1 MVFRI
6 QVLARVTGM
15 RPVIGWPVR
24 WLQSDSVAPLK
35 IREPIKLRGLRLR
48 RVLLLRRPSLECL
61 LPSLPPVYRTTRLR
75 GMLGAVLSAVMPLSI
90 CTTKTSVRPLAL
102 PQLLVKAIKF
112 PSRLIAALGCAL

>member
-35 IREPIKLRGLRLR
+35 IRERIKLRGLRLR

-61 LPSLPPVYRTTRLR
+61 LPSFPPCLPDDKVA
-75 GMLGAVLSAVMPLSI
+75 GNVGG
-90 CTTKTSVRPLAL
+90 SVIGRN
-102 PQLLVKAIKF
+102 
-112 PSRLIAALGCAL
+112 AALNLYDKDVCSPASVPPIAGEGD